1 MLEISTK
8 EPHISHIIFAYKN
21 SHLQLEM
28 LISMSGYYD
37 TGFAN

>member
-1 MLEISTK
+1 MLETSKKKNHTS
-8 EPHISHIIFAYKN
+8 PIIFAYKN
-21 SHLQLEM
+21 SHLQLKM